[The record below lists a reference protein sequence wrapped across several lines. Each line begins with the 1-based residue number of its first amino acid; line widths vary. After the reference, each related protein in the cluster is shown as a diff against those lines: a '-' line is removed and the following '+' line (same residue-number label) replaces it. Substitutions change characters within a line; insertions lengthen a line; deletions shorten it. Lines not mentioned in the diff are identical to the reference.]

1 MKNSVIKS
9 DTITWDTFRKGDR
22 IAFET
27 IVRSHSRLLFSY
39 GTRFTRDRELI
50 KECIQD
56 LFVSLWERRAH
67 LNNTDHIKN
76 YLFKAFRINLIKLV
90 NSDSQFVSV
99 HDLPLFEITLNKEA
113 QMITE
118 EYHLDIKIKLESTL
132 KKLSVRQYEVIYLR
146 YYEGLSFKDISEI
159 MNISAKGTY
168 KLLGR
173 AIAVMRKN
181 LTLKDF
187 RFIFLYYI

>member
-1 MKNSVIKS
+1 MKKSVIKS

-67 LNNTDHIKN
+67 LNSTGHIKN
-76 YLFKAFRINLIKLV
+76 YLFKAFRINLLKLV
-90 NSDSQFVSV
+90 NADSQFVSV

-118 EYHLDIKIKLESTL
+118 EYHLDIQIKLESTL
-132 KKLSVRQYEVIYLR
+132 KKLSARQYEVIYLR

-187 RFIFLYYI
+187 RFIFLHYI